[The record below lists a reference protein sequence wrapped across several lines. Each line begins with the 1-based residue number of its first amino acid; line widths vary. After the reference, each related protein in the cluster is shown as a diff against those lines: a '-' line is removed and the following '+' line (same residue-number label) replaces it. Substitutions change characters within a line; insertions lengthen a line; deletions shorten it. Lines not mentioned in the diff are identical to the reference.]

1 MLRGTFSD
9 GIPINFFFLNR
20 EEKNNE
26 KLQSLSSDIDKNIAD

>member
-9 GIPINFFFLNR
+9 GIPIVFFLNR

-26 KLQSLSSDIDKNIAD
+26 KLQSLSSDIDKNISD